1 MPELEWNLTASTT
14 VALEF
19 VKWLELEGVG
29 WWNFVDETGHDNERA
44 WQTGEHAGWVR
55 SVPIPARMGDTTAAE
70 PVVTA
75 AGRDRLEQIEELRA
89 SRVERAAACRQG
101 LLLWIYNTKPAG
113 TDSFIRDGKYQFYG
127 TAFTEDELREAVR
140 YLRER
145 SFLSGTGAM
154 GGAVVRPSLTAAGI
168 DVVEH
173 YNGDLRAM
181 EGDRK
186 RPAGGDTYQQHF
198 HGTVSGQVAQGQ
210 KIQQVQHQGVDPETL
225 AGIFSAMR
233 DALKDVDDPG
243 LRGNVEDDI
252 AELEQ
257 AVADR
262 DEQKI
267 RKLGRRIMGF
277 AGVLG
282 SQAAATVVTTQT
294 TNLLQVMGLS

>member
-1 MPELEWNLTASTT
+1 MPELEWNLTTSTT
-14 VALEF
+14 IALHF
-19 VKWLELEGVG
+19 VEWLEVEGVG

-44 WQTGEHAGWVR
+44 WQTAEHAGWVQ
-55 SVPIPARMGDTTAAE
+55 SVPVPARLGDSTSAD

-75 AGRDRLEQIEELRA
+75 AGRDHLERIEKLRTNRA
-89 SRVERAAACRQG
+89 ERAAACRQG
-101 LLLWIYNTKPAG
+101 LLLWIYNTSPAG
-113 TDSFIRDGKYQFYG
+113 TDGFIRDGEYQFYG

-140 YLRER
+140 YLRDR
-145 SFLSGTGAM
+145 NLLSGTGAM
-154 GGAVVRPSLTAAGI
+154 GGAVMRPGLTAAGI
-168 DVVEH
+168 DVVER
-173 YNGDLRAM
+173 YNGDLRAA
-181 EGDRK
+181 EDDRK
-186 RPAGGDTYQQHF
+186 RPVGGDTYQQHF
-198 HGTVSGQVAQGQ
+198 HGTVTGQVAQGQ
-210 KIQQVQHQGVDPETL
+210 NVQQVQHQGVDPETL
-225 AGIFSAMR
+225 AGMFSAMR
-233 DALKDVDDPG
+233 DALKGVDDPG

-294 TNLLQVMGLS
+294 THLLQLMGLS

>member
-1 MPELEWNLTASTT
+1 MPELEWNLTTSTT
-14 VALEF
+14 IALQF
-19 VKWLELEGVG
+19 VRWLELEGVR

-44 WQTGEHAGWVR
+44 WQAAEHAGWVR
-55 SVPIPARMGDTTAAE
+55 SVPIPARIGDTTAAE
-70 PVVTA
+70 PVVSA
-75 AGRDRLEQIEELRA
+75 AGRVELERIEEIRA
-89 SRVERAAACRQG
+89 NRVERAAACRQG

-113 TDSFIRDGKYQFYG
+113 TDSFIQDGKYQFYG
-127 TAFTEDELREAVR
+127 SDFTQDELRDAVR
-140 YLRER
+140 YLRDR
-145 SFLSGTGAM
+145 NLLRGSGAM
-154 GGAVVRPSLTAAGI
+154 GGAVLRPSLTPAGI
-168 DVVEH
+168 DAVEH

-181 EGDRK
+181 EEDRK
-186 RPAGGDTYQQHF
+186 RPAGGDTYQQIF

-210 KIQQVQHQGVDPETL
+210 NVQQVQHQGVDPETF
-225 AGIFSAMR
+225 ASIFSAMR

-267 RKLGRRIMGF
+267 TKLGRRILGF

-282 SQAAATVVTTQT
+282 SKAAATVVTTQT
-294 TNLLQVMGLS
+294 THLLQLMGLG